1 MERSVLKLPL
11 SKLCAVPFALQN
23 GALFERETRG
33 EKVPRK
39 GRIEGRPEK
48 GAKMEKG
55 RAQTS
60 QLTKKTYQGRKKN
73 HDSHRRDRI

>member
-23 GALFERETRG
+23 GALFEREKRG

-39 GRIEGRPEK
+39 GMKRGGQQRGQK
-48 GAKMEKG
+48 GTK
-55 RAQTS
+55 TS
-60 QLTKKTYQGRKKN
+60 Q
-73 HDSHRRDRI
+73 